1 MNSCER
7 MAAIECARKSL
18 GMSQAELADK
28 AGVTKAYYS
37 MLKSG
42 IREAGEILL
51 DKLEQLVYADVSLE
65 QETTE
70 TEEAESQAFL
80 VRNYVPEEDDFGEVY
95 DPAEWMENIEK
106 CRQEYGVSQGEV
118 ARYAGITQTYYS
130 LLVSG
135 RKQATEKLLKQLEQ
149 VVELFNPAKEIQIL
163 FDYVRIRFQTTDA
176 RYVIEC
182 VMNIRMQ
189 HMIEEAHAFYGYGRQ
204 YIYGDIVV
212 MASPEKEKG
221 VLLELKGKGCR
232 QFEAFLR
239 VQDRSWYDFFETARK
254 EGAVFKRIDIAINDR
269 AGILDIPELA
279 EKCRRNE
286 CITLFHSY
294 KDYQSGEMVRT
305 REVNAATMGST
316 LYLGSLKS
324 EIYFCI
330 YEKDYE
336 QLVKNGI
343 PLFEAETKNRFE
355 IRLKDSRA
363 EHAVDDLLEYRDVA
377 LTAFSI
383 INHYARFVTP
393 DEEKESRFWELDK
406 RWAWFMSG
414 QEREI
419 KLTTAPE
426 PYTLDR
432 VMAWLHRQVAPSLK
446 MVSELGKLKG
456 KDVVGDMIKQAKL
469 SAQHRKILEQ
479 QQTPLE
485 ETVEEAHWQE
495 VLRREYMGA
504 MYDIDR

>member
-1 MNSCER
+1 MSSCER
-7 MAAIECARKSL
+7 MAAIECARKNL

-28 AGVTKAYYS
+28 AGITKSYYS
-37 MLKSG
+37 KLKSG
-42 IREAGEILL
+42 AKDAGEILL
-51 DKLEQLVYADVSLE
+51 DKLEQIVYADVPLA

-70 TEEAESQAFL
+70 AEKDTSQAFL
-80 VRNYVPEEDDFGEVY
+80 VRDYVPGEDGFGEMY
-95 DPAEWMENIEK
+95 DPVEWMENIEK
-106 CRQEYGVSQGEV
+106 CRREYGASQEEI
-118 ARYAGITQTYYS
+118 ARYAGITRTYYT

-135 RKQATEKLLKQLEQ
+135 RKQASEKLLKQLEQ
-149 VVELFNPAKEIQIL
+149 VVELFNPVKEMQIL

-176 RYVIEC
+176 RHVIER
-182 VMNIRMQ
+182 VMKIRMQ

-212 MASPEKEKG
+212 MVSPEKEKG

-232 QFEAFLR
+232 QFEAFLK
-239 VQDRSWYDFFETARK
+239 VQGRSWYDFFEMARK

-294 KDYQSGEMVRT
+294 KDYQSGEMVRA

-336 QLVKNGI
+336 QYVKNGI

-383 INHYARFVTP
+383 INHYARFVEP
-393 DEEKESRFWELDK
+393 DEEKESRYWALDK
-406 RWAWFMSG
+406 RWEWFMSG

-456 KDVVGDMIKQAKL
+456 EDVVGDMIKQAKL
-469 SAQHRKILEQ
+469 SSQHKKILEQ
-479 QQTPLE
+479 QQTPIE
-485 ETVEEAHWQE
+485 ETVEEARWQE

-504 MYDIDR
+504 MYGIDL